1 MKHFFTTLFFL
12 LLALTSQGQI
22 FYSVEA
28 VGECEKKPGIDAENV
43 ALNRAKDVAMSQV
56 LGKTVS
62 TAVIYRTRN
71 DEEEFYRNTHVQET
85 GVVFVQDK
93 QVEETKK
100 KVTVTILANV
110 YSAEMPKTFD
120 VHSFKKC
127 KYTEDVPLE
136 FTINSYGTNY
146 INTFWFDEE
155 TGDGGLLFM
164 TVLTKGQERDFSNYD
179 CWKTIF
185 PELLT
190 KDERERLYFRDMKTY
205 VPPKQK
211 VGGKKYIKVVFIATP
226 DQLAPP
232 VSVTDEL
239 SFEQWW
245 VEIPRNQRQQPVVE
259 HLTFLM

>member
-1 MKHFFTTLFFL
+1 MKHLFSTMFCL
-12 LLALTSQGQI
+12 LLAITSQGQ
-22 FYSVEA
+22 VLA
-28 VGECEKKPGIDAENV
+28 VGECDKKDGIDAEAV
-43 ALNRAKDVAMSQV
+43 AFERAKESALNEVFGQTISTS
-56 LGKTVS
+56 TV
-62 TAVIYRTRN
+62 YRIHD
-71 DEEEFYRNTHVQET
+71 DEEEFYRNSHIQKT
-85 GVVFVQDK
+85 GVVFVLDK
-93 QVEETKK
+93 QVEETRK
-100 KVTVTILANV
+100 KVTVTILADV
-110 YSAEMPKTFD
+110 HSAEMPKTFD
-120 VHSFKKC
+120 VHSLKKRQ
-127 KYTEDVPLE
+127 YTEDVPLE
-136 FTINSYGTNY
+136 FSINSYGTNY
-146 INTFWFDEE
+146 INAFWFDEE

-205 VPPKQK
+205 VPPKQR

-226 DQLAPP
+226 DPLAPP